1 MLLEV
6 STLNTTGLVV
16 RKKLPETVESA
27 LMVTLVLPATA
38 FTGTMPVPVHVT
50 VVPLV
55 GAVLL
60 HAAIAEGVKISDNSA
75 TPPMPMPN
83 VLFLF
88 MGIVLLMEICRTQTG
103 NALRYRRE
111 KSCVLEPPCFGEPLL
126 GKSIVLAPVPY
137 GPPAV
142 RALFCTSAPDCT
154 ETFARPRL
162 NRVKINTHALSPPVK
177 LRFQSP
183 VRFGLDL

>member
-111 KSCVLEPPCFGEPLL
+111 EILCVRAALL
-126 GKSIVLAPVPY
+126 RRAAVAEIDRVGAR
-137 GPPAV
+137 AV
-142 RALFCTSAPDCT
+142 RSARRSD
-154 ETFARPRL
+154 A
-162 NRVKINTHALSPPVK
+162 V
-177 LRFQSP
+177 
-183 VRFGLDL
+183 LDQ